1 MEESKIVTTIE
12 KALDPS
18 NTNPIKL
25 VKNDKYNIRYDA
37 NVSINGNSTNYVFLL
52 ITMNSTK
59 YDAII
64 YKRGYVNEIYTECKK
79 DKKKFFVIPH
89 NKNGVVDL
97 GNEVL
102 PFIEIAG
109 DMTTY
114 QDYGS
119 KVSFTINNKFLKRD
133 YWDISNLPEVPYTD
147 DSYAKGSNSKGNS
160 KGNSKDDYYVTYVP
174 VVDKNGAQN
183 LEMLTQYLL
192 SYDSR
197 PNSKYVVNTVD
208 HQFVNYNPTPKPKI
222 SDWPKNFI
230 IAGAPGTGKS
240 YMLNQKAEEKAIK
253 QLVDCAKKSGDADA
267 QSLADT
273 YKSVQGMYHTINE
286 IICLKNKKDSE
297 DKENG
302 EDDANDNGIT
312 KKIGEYNQSC
322 VEIENKIEKLSLED
336 PDKDA
341 DNNYKNE
348 LDEKKKK
355 LEDIKKTDL
364 QIKNDEEGSLKEKSD
379 RIKDLGGIIV
389 EGIIE
394 KALEISRECYD
405 KYKNTIRRVTFYEDY
420 AYENFVGCYKP
431 EPTEAENEYNLSVNG
446 SGNYS
451 VSGESKTHQVTYEYM
466 PGPFLE
472 TYKDA
477 MNDPDHEY
485 ILIIEEINRAK
496 AASVFGDV
504 FQLLDRGEDGVS
516 VYAITPDND
525 LDVYLNS
532 HLKKYNHEMKIP
544 GNMYIWATMNNA
556 DQGVFPLDSA
566 FKRRW
571 GYLYLDVNSSV
582 NDKHEKIKLGTNLEV
597 NWDDFRQKLNDKIL
611 EATDGAEDKCIG
623 AWYFSDEE
631 FAQINKYF
639 GEKDT
644 DKRTYMVNPLCDKL
658 ITYLRNDVFRYD
670 PTSLFKE
677 ECDNMPKIRLT
688 LRTDGDGL
696 KNVFNWKDS
705 DWKK

>member
-25 VKNDKYNIRYDA
+25 VKNGKYNIRYDA
-37 NVSINGNSTNYVFLL
+37 NVSINGNSTKYVFLL

-64 YKRGYVNEIYTECKK
+64 YQRGYVNEIYTECKN
-79 DKKKFFVIPH
+79 DHKKFFVIPH
-89 NKNGVVDL
+89 DKKNIVDL
-97 GNEVL
+97 GDEVL

-109 DMTTY
+109 DMTKY
-114 QDYGS
+114 QVYGS
-119 KVSFTINNKFLKRD
+119 KVSFTINHNYLERN
-133 YWDISNLPEVPYTD
+133 YWDNSNLPEVPYTD
-147 DSYAKGSNSKGNS
+147 DSYAKGSNSK
-160 KGNSKDDYYVTYVP
+160 DEYYVTYVP
-174 VVDKNGAQN
+174 VVDENGAQN

-208 HQFVNYNPTPKPKI
+208 HQFVNYNPAPQPDT

-240 YMLNQKAEEKAIK
+240 YMLNQKAEEKAIE
-253 QLVDCAKKSGDADA
+253 QLVECAKTSSDAKAKD
-267 QSLADT
+267 LADT
-273 YKSVQGMYHTINE
+273 YESVQHLYHTINE

-302 EDDANDNGIT
+302 EYDANDNDIT
-312 KKIGEYNQSC
+312 TKIGKYNQSC
-322 VEIENKIEKLSLED
+322 DEIKDKIKNLSLKD
-336 PDKDA
+336 PDEDA

-348 LDEKKKK
+348 LDEIKKK
-355 LEDIKKTDL
+355 LEDIKKADL
-364 QIKNDEEGSLKEKSD
+364 HIKNDEEGSLKEKSD
-379 RIKDLGGIIV
+379 DIKDLGGIIV
-389 EGIIE
+389 ELIIE
-394 KALEISRECYD
+394 KALKISPECYY
-405 KYKNTIRRVTFYEDY
+405 KYKKTIRRVTFYEDY

-451 VSGESKTHQVTYEYM
+451 VSGKSKTHQVTYKYM

-472 TYKDA
+472 TYIDA
-477 MNDPDHEY
+477 MNYPDHEY

-670 PTSLFKE
+670 PTSLFKAD
-677 ECDNMPKIRLT
+677 CVNMPKIRLT

-705 DWKK
+705 VWDEIKA